1 MLTPPTQKQQNEII
15 KLSKKYATL
24 KENAWKDATDGKITL
39 EAFNIANDSLNAE
52 LSYTI
57 KEKNDSFD
65 IQNIDLL
72 CESGIKEPPF
82 LSFMDNNDLTKDTDT
97 NYLKLLYVLNF
108 CLSEWVKTAIEEAL
122 DRFLM
127 ESERRKALGQP
138 VEVKEALFQKYRGGI
153 YKALDTRLYDVIKD
167 DFKPL
172 FKMFNGHG
180 HFSEIEAAIKKAIR
194 SKENEN
200 YVYTSDIDF
209 KSFSLQEL
217 PTEILNISPSK
228 DLFTIGKTDGQFSLF
243 TGAHKTV
250 YFAVYDDE
258 KTPQE
263 LRELNPYDR
272 RMYNAISTLY
282 DKDSRIFENEHSKF
296 KVVAFDNI
304 FNLLT
309 GKKFSTAADYQVNEM
324 LTSLKRILP
333 KRIDINNGKEVTYRK
348 ESGKKPRNYIYA
360 ENKPLLN
367 ADVIY
372 ASVNG
377 KPTVLLAIYDEPI
390 LLEFMK
396 SRKELVNIPVK
407 ALTTSN
413 KLTDTNIL
421 IEDTLLDYIYRY
433 TNTTL
438 PNIAAFCK
446 KYGYTR
452 NKQRIVATF
461 EKTLDYYKSIGIIR
475 DYSIKDGEIKNII
488 LLESTIK
495 VSNDSE

>member
-57 KEKNDSFD
+57 KEKNDNFD
-65 IQNIDLL
+65 IQNINLL
-72 CESGIKEPPF
+72 CESGIKEPSF

-97 NYLKLLYVLNF
+97 NYLKLLYALNF
-108 CLSEWVKTAIEEAL
+108 CLSEWVKIAIEEAL

-127 ESERRKALGQP
+127 ESERRKNLGLP

-172 FKMFNGHG
+172 FKMFNGH
-180 HFSEIEAAIKKAIR
+180 FSEIEAAIKKAIR
-194 SKENEN
+194 SKENEDF
-200 YVYTSDIDF
+200 VYTSDIDF
-209 KSFSLQEL
+209 RSFSLQEL

-228 DLFTIGKTDGQFSLF
+228 DLFTIGKTDGQYSLF

-324 LTSLKRILP
+324 IASLKRILP
-333 KRIDINNGKEVTYRK
+333 KRIDINNGKEVIYRK
-348 ESGKKPRNYIYA
+348 ESGKKPRNCIN
-360 ENKPLLN
+360 EVNKPLLN
-367 ADVIY
+367 ADIIY

-390 LLEFMK
+390 LLAFMK

-452 NKQRIVATF
+452 NKQRIVKTF
-461 EKTLDYYKSIGIIR
+461 EKTLDYYKNIGIIK